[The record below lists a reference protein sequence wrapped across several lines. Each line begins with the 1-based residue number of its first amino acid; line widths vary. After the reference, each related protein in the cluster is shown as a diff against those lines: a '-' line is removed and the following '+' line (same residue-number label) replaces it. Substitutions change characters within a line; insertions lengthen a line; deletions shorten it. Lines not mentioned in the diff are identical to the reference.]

1 MNAGSAVKAS
11 VSSWLLHFL
20 IPGCLSS
27 GMTERDD
34 NDSISTYFG
43 YFQQKNLSVDV
54 EHHLFM
60 IRKRHSS
67 ELIVSK
73 LKQEGSSSI

>member
-60 IRKRHSS
+60 IRKKAFFRAHC
-67 ELIVSK
+67 
-73 LKQEGSSSI
+73 LKVKTRG